1 MIYSNKKTLGVL
13 LKDYGLKD
21 VLSKL
26 PKGVETMLT
35 GTWIIPPSNID
46 ELLVDYFQSER
57 FTTDIQ
63 TIKEW
68 YDKGN
73 DLYYVAFTMDYSTK
87 SLKSYAGNLFDDR

>member
-26 PKGVETMLT
+26 PNGVETMLT
-35 GTWIIPPSNID
+35 GTWSIPPSNID
-46 ELLVDYFQSER
+46 VLLIDYFQSER
-57 FTTDIQ
+57 FTTEIQ

-68 YDKGN
+68 YDKDN
-73 DLYYVAFTMDYSTK
+73 NSYYVAFAMDYSTN
-87 SLKSYAGNLFDDR
+87 SLRAYAGNLYD